1 MTGRVG
7 RSSFY
12 CFDTVRQTDA
22 KILAGRSIGTTMA
35 TTTTMTTTPRTTT
48 TTTLMTT
55 INHIKV
61 NVLSP
66 RLHVNVNSSAR
77 DMREQDGAIKLE
89 VCRTNRFHDKDDGLD
104 NDTGSLTDYFR
115 QQ

>member
-55 INHIKV
+55 INHDKV

-66 RLHVNVNSSAR
+66 LLHVNLICSGEGCALTRPNHQFEALS
-77 DMREQDGAIKLE
+77 
-89 VCRTNRFHDKDDGLD
+89 DKPLPSQG
-104 NDTGSLTDYFR
+104 
-115 QQ
+115 